1 MAIVRS
7 TRKAGSEL
15 TPEQIARLD
24 AAAKRPP
31 VYDPECPPLT
41 DEQLAEFQPVYFD
54 TWEERNQYM
63 REHETARAPV
73 SQSSAKKGA

>member
-7 TRKAGSEL
+7 TLKAGDEL
-15 TPEQIARLD
+15 TPEQRAQIR

-41 DEQLAEFQPVYFD
+41 DEQLAEFQPVNG
-54 TWEERNQYM
+54 TWEERNQSM
-63 REHETARAPV
+63 KERRTLG
-73 SQSSAKKGA
+73 SAKKGA